1 MKKLFIT
8 IAFVAVA
15 MFANAQF
22 FVGGG
27 LGLTTEGDKY
37 KLSGNGLT
45 VEADAP
51 KAMEF

>member
-8 IAFVAVA
+8 IAFVAAA

-27 LGLTTEGDKY
+27 LGLHNRRWQDK
-37 KLSGNGLT
+37 T
-45 VEADAP
+45 
-51 KAMEF
+51 FR